1 MKLTLARR
9 PSHLVAAVVASLV
22 LIAAAASTA
31 SAVTIGFKS
40 FRTSV
45 DVDLKLTEHTEFDG
59 VRSGCYAPFE
69 KWSYDYG
76 LDIDSTP
83 TRKSKSTL
91 ATTTV
96 QPLVPKG
103 TGTTYAFGA
112 KGSFKQNSSNASW
125 ELTTKDPAPCSAA
138 PPAPDWASSP
148 TCKKISERVGAAL
161 IESGTEGTKE
171 GDGIL
176 QIIRTRTAKPNPFG
190 KSIGASCYRTLH
202 NLETSFYDAE
212 VGIGLKSTIIT
223 MPIPDLVEKLRD
235 IGTGGPKERPSF
247 KVRLRFWSKC
257 NNYNMSP
264 QGPIDTSFVQSPF
277 SLPHQFLGSFN
288 GEAERSKCTLSGS
301 GWLKVTREGK
311 VTRL

>member
-1 MKLTLARR
+1 MKTTFARR
-9 PSHLVAAVVASLV
+9 PAHLVAALVASLL

-40 FRTSV
+40 FKTSI
-45 DVDLKLTEHTEFDG
+45 DVDLKLTEHTEFNG
-59 VRSGCYAPFE
+59 QRAGCFAPYE
-69 KWSYDYG
+69 KWSHDYG

-83 TRKSKSTL
+83 TRKSKSTK
-91 ATTTV
+91 AITTV

-112 KGSFKQNSSNASW
+112 KGSFKQSSSNASW
-125 ELTTKDPAPCSAA
+125 ELTTQNPANCPAA
-138 PPAPDWASSP
+138 TAVPSWATSP
-148 TCKKISERVGAAL
+148 TCKKISERVGASL

-176 QIIRTRTAKPNPFG
+176 QIIRTPKAKPMPFG

-202 NLETSFYDAE
+202 SLETSFYDAE
-212 VGIGLKSTIIT
+212 VGIGTTSTIIT

-235 IGTGGPKERPSF
+235 IGTGGAKERPSF
-247 KVRLRFWSKC
+247 KVRLRFWSVC

-264 QGPIDTSFVQSPF
+264 QGPIEPNWTKSPF
-277 SLPHQFLGSFN
+277 TLPHQFLGAFN
-288 GEAERSKCTLSGS
+288 GEPERSKCTLSGS

-311 VTRL
+311 VTRV

>member
-1 MKLTLARR
+1 MKTVIARR
-9 PSHLVAAVVASLV
+9 PAHIFAALLASLV
-22 LIAAAASTA
+22 FIAAAASTA

-40 FRTSV
+40 FKTSI
-45 DVDLKLTEHTEFDG
+45 DVQLNLTEHTEWNG
-59 VRSGCYAPFE
+59 ERPGCFAPYE

-83 TRKSKSTL
+83 SKKSKSTL

-96 QPLVPKG
+96 QPLIPKG

-112 KGSFKQNSSNASW
+112 PGSFKQSSSNASW
-125 ELTTKDPAPCSAA
+125 ELTTANPANCPTA
-138 PPAPDWASSP
+138 PAVPGWATSP
-148 TCKKISERVGAAL
+148 TCKKISERVGASL
-161 IESGTEGTKE
+161 IESGAEGTKE
-171 GDGIL
+171 GDGML
-176 QIIRTRTAKPNPFG
+176 QIIRTPKAKPMPFG

-202 NLETSFYDAE
+202 NLDTSFYDAE
-212 VGIGLKSTIIT
+212 VGITLKSTIIT

-235 IGTGGPKERPSF
+235 IGTGGASERPSF

-264 QGPIDTSFVQSPF
+264 QGPIDTGFSMSPF
-277 SLPHQFLGSFN
+277 SQPHQFLGSFN
-288 GEAERSKCTLSGS
+288 GESERSKCTLSGS
-301 GWLKVTREGK
+301 GWLKVRREGK